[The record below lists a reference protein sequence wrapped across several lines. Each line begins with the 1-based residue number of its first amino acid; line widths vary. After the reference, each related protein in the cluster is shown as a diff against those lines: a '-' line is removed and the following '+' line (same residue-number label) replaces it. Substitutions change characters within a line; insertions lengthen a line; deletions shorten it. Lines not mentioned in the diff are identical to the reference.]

1 MKVDYIIY
9 PDRNRDIY
17 CVMVKH
23 LTIERMNMI
32 AELVRLWIEQ
42 DEEAKNNA
50 KEKE

>member
-9 PDRNRDIY
+9 PDRNMDIY

-23 LTIERMNMI
+23 LTTDRMNMI
-32 AELVRLWIEQ
+32 TELVRLWIEQ
-42 DEEAKNNA
+42 DEDKKDNA